1 MAELSFEQ
9 RQAKQAEV
17 IRAYNRLFNTTDGK
31 LVLEDLK
38 QAHWINHP
46 TFDVNT
52 NLMSMREGERNV
64 VLRIMALVEDGRT
77 L

>member
-17 IRAYNRLFNTTDGK
+17 IRAYNRLFSTTDGK

-38 QAHWINHP
+38 QAHWINCP

>member
-38 QAHWINHP
+38 HAHWINRP

>member
-17 IRAYNRLFNTTDGK
+17 IRAYNRLFSTTDGK

-38 QAHWINHP
+38 QAHWISRP
-46 TFDVNT
+46 TFDVNI

>member
-38 QAHWINHP
+38 QAHWINRP
-46 TFDVNT
+46 TVDVNT

>member
-17 IRAYNRLFNTTDGK
+17 IRAYNRLFNTIDGK

-38 QAHWINHP
+38 QAHWINRP

>member
-1 MAELSFEQ
+1 MVELSFEQ

-38 QAHWINHP
+38 QAHWINRP

>member
-38 QAHWINHP
+38 QAHWINRP
-46 TFDVNT
+46 TFDANI

>member
-38 QAHWINHP
+38 QAHGINRP

>member
-38 QAHWINHP
+38 RAHWINRP

-52 NLMSMREGERNV
+52 NLMSVREGERNV

>member
-1 MAELSFEQ
+1 MAELSYEQ
-9 RQAKQAEV
+9 RQAEV

-31 LVLEDLK
+31 SVLEDLK
-38 QAHWINHP
+38 QAHWINRP

>member
-1 MAELSFEQ
+1 MAELSYEQ
-9 RQAKQAEV
+9 KQARQAEV
-17 IRAYNRLFNTTDGK
+17 IRAYHRLFNTTDGK

-38 QAHWINHP
+38 AAHWINRP
-46 TFDVNT
+46 TFDANT

-64 VLRIMALVEDGRT
+64 VLRIMSLIENGRT

>member
-17 IRAYNRLFNTTDGK
+17 IRAYNRLFSTTDGK

-38 QAHWINHP
+38 QAHWINRP